1 MTNSCVCD
9 IKRDSCPDIKTKNM
23 RNETSEGVKGVM
35 GIRLN
40 LVEGRIISV
49 GSDH

>member
-1 MTNSCVCD
+1 
-9 IKRDSCPDIKTKNM
+9 M